1 MDPHEKVNM
10 DAEKV
15 MSGSWD
21 FGFMVKKTFKK
32 LARTAKFHITPLG
45 SLIATIYKPRKSLK
59 GLKGP
64 RMVAKLDLSRLSLE
78 IFRLNFKVEIKS

>member
-10 DAEKV
+10 DAEKI

-21 FGFMVKKTFKK
+21 FGFMVKKTIKK

-45 SLIATIYKPRKSLK
+45 PCVYIY
-59 GLKGP
+59 
-64 RMVAKLDLSRLSLE
+64 
-78 IFRLNFKVEIKS
+78 IKVF

>member
-10 DAEKV
+10 DAEKI

-21 FGFMVKKTFKK
+21 FGFMVKKTLKK

-64 RMVAKLDLSRLSLE
+64 PGLS
-78 IFRLNFKVEIKS
+78 